1 MSKIKQLMEEMF
13 DDHNATRVIV
23 KTLVDRID
31 PTVPSTEMEGKV
43 LALYKSPFRREY
55 KRIFDANDE
64 LIIDDSGDQAA
75 MSHVHNWG
83 RISQMGASEELQ
95 DAVGDLIAK
104 ALTLYW
110 DLHAEE
116 NETDD

>member
-1 MSKIKQLMEEMF
+1 MEEVLN
-13 DDHNATRVIV
+13 DHSATRVIV

-31 PTVPSTEMEGKV
+31 PTVPSTEVEGKV
-43 LALYKSPFRREY
+43 LALYKSPFRREFRY
-55 KRIFDANDE
+55 ILDANDE

-75 MSHVHNWG
+75 MTHVHDWG
-83 RISQMGASEELQ
+83 RISQTEASEELQ
-95 DAVGDLIAK
+95 NAVGDLIAK